1 MPRLTPR
8 LMPMIGTAC
17 PEKEETRPDSG
28 GKHLKRT
35 LVAAFGNVYRRDDG
49 AGRAVVNALREQ
61 LGRPP
66 LGPLDDGFDDLGY
79 RVDTVVLH
87 QLVPELAETVANY
100 DLVIMVDAHVAG
112 LPEPLHQERI
122 EAQYQASTF
131 VSHLTAPG
139 TVLKLAHGMA
149 GRVPDGELISLRG
162 HDFDFGEG
170 LSPQTA
176 ALVPLAVE
184 RVQALIE
191 ELANA
196 GSNDALS

>member
-1 MPRLTPR
+1 MTD
-8 LMPMIGTAC
+8 TACAC
-17 PEKEETRPDSG
+17 PEKEGSRVDSG

-66 LGPLDDGFDDLGY
+66 LDLMDDGFDDLGH

-87 QLVPELAETVANY
+87 QLAPELAETVANY
-100 DLVIMVDAHVAG
+100 DLVIMVDAHVAS

-122 EAQYQASTF
+122 AAQYQAPTF

-139 TVLKLAHGMA
+139 TILKLAHEMH
-149 GRVPDGELISLRG
+149 GRAPDGELLSLRG
-162 HDFDFGEG
+162 HDFSFGEG

-176 ALVPLAVE
+176 AWVPLAVE

-191 ELANA
+191 ETPNA
-196 GSNDALS
+196 GSSYALS